1 MKFKGH
7 ESFYIRRG
15 WLYKGLKHVRK
26 REDIFLAKDAMEE
39 LGLGSNM
46 VKSLRYWLQATGLT
60 KEASE
65 GGRRIQRLTPLGEII
80 WQHDPYME
88 EMGTLWLLHLEMAS
102 NQELATSWYEF
113 FNEFSMQE
121 FKKEDFV
128 RFIQNKAEVAESS
141 LGSDFDCLMS
151 TYIPRSLL
159 KGKVDPESN
168 MECPMGNLQLIGY
181 ASIKEKIYRR
191 QTINGNSM
199 PECIFMAG
207 LIKEAK
213 GRKEISLQEILSGRQ
228 DNPGV
233 GRICQLDL
241 VAMLEVM
248 YRLEKRKALK
258 VVRTAGLDVVRLS
271 DSQEPLEWVSRYYH
285 ELSGEG

>member
-213 GRKEISLQEILSGRQ
+213 GRKEISLQEILSGRR

>member
-60 KEASE
+60 KEISE
-65 GGRRIQRLTPLGEII
+65 GGRRIQRLTPLGNLV
-80 WQHDPYME
+80 WKHDPYME
-88 EMGTLWLLHLEMAS
+88 EMGTLWLLHLELAS
-102 NQELATSWYEF
+102 NRDLATSWYEF

-121 FKKEDFV
+121 FQKEDFV
-128 RFIQNKAEVAESS
+128 RFLQGKAEAAESS
-141 LGSDFDCLMS
+141 LSSDFDCLMS

-168 MECPMGNLQLIGY
+168 MECPMGNLQLIGC
-181 ASIKEKIYRR
+181 ASAKEKIYRR
-191 QTINGNSM
+191 QPINGSSV
-199 PECIFMAG
+199 PECIFMSG
-207 LIKEAK
+207 LLKEPE
-213 GRKEISLQEILSGRQ
+213 GRTEISLQEILSGRQ
-228 DNPGV
+228 DKPGI
-233 GRICQLDL
+233 GRMFQLDL
-241 VAMLEVM
+241 VALLEVL
-248 YRLEKRKALK
+248 YKLEKREALK

-271 DSQEPLEWVSRYYH
+271 EAQEPLAWAGRYYQ

>member
-15 WLYKGLKHVRK
+15 WLYKGLKHVQK
-26 REDIFLAKDAMEE
+26 REDIFLAKEAMEE

-60 KEASE
+60 REVNE
-65 GGRRIQRLTPLGEII
+65 GGKRVQHMTPLGELV
-80 WQHDPYME
+80 WEFDPYME
-88 EMGTLWLLHLEMAS
+88 EMGTLWLLHLQLAS

-121 FKKEDFV
+121 FQKEDFV
-128 RFIQNKAEVAESS
+128 RFIQGKAEAAESS

-168 MECPMGNLQLIGY
+168 MECPLGNLQLIGY
-181 ASIKEKIYRR
+181 TSSKDKIYRR
-191 QTINGNSM
+191 QKISGSAV
-199 PECIFMAG
+199 PECIFMSALMEEAG
-207 LIKEAK
+207 E
-213 GRKEISLQEILSGRQ
+213 RKEISLQEMLSGGQ
-228 DNPGV
+228 DKPGA
-233 GRICQLDL
+233 GRLFQLDL
-241 VAMLEVM
+241 VALLEVL
-248 YRLEKRKALK
+248 YRLEKKAALK
-258 VVRTAGLDVVRLS
+258 VVRTAGLDVVRI
-271 DSQEPLEWVSRYYH
+271 DESQESLAWARRYYQ
-285 ELSGEG
+285 ELSGEA

>member
-39 LGLGSNM
+39 MGLGSNM

-60 KEASE
+60 KEISE
-65 GGRRIQRLTPLGEII
+65 GGRRIQRLTPLGKLV
-80 WQHDPYME
+80 WKHDPYME
-88 EMGTLWLLHLEMAS
+88 EMGTLWLLHLELAS
-102 NQELATSWYEF
+102 NRDLATSWYEF

-121 FKKEDFV
+121 FQKEDFV
-128 RFIQNKAEVAESS
+128 RFLQGKAEAAESS
-141 LGSDFDCLMS
+141 LSSDFDCLMS

-168 MECPMGNLQLIGY
+168 MECPMGNLQLIGC
-181 ASIKEKIYRR
+181 ASAKEKIYRR
-191 QTINGNSM
+191 QPINGSSV
-199 PECIFMAG
+199 PECIFMSG
-207 LIKEAK
+207 LLKESE
-213 GRKEISLQEILSGRQ
+213 GRTEISLQEILSGRQ
-228 DNPGV
+228 DKPGI
-233 GRICQLDL
+233 GRMFQLDL
-241 VAMLEVM
+241 VALLEVL
-248 YRLEKRKALK
+248 YKLEKREALK

-271 DSQEPLEWVSRYYH
+271 EAQEPLAWAGRYYQ

>member
-15 WLYKGLKHVRK
+15 WLYKGLKHVRERK
-26 REDIFLAKDAMEE
+26 DIFLAKDAMEE
-39 LGLGSNM
+39 LGLGNNM

-60 KEASE
+60 VEASE
-65 GGRRIQRLTPLGEII
+65 GGRRIQRLTPLGKLI

-88 EMGTLWLLHLEMAS
+88 EMGTLWLLHLELAS

-121 FKKEDFV
+121 FQKEDFI
-128 RFIQNKAEVAESS
+128 RFLQGKTEAAESS

-151 TYIPRSLL
+151 TYIPRNLL

-168 MECPMGNLQLIGY
+168 MECPMGNLQLIGCTS
-181 ASIKEKIYRR
+181 AKEKIYRR
-191 QTINGNSM
+191 QNIHGSSV

-207 LIKEAK
+207 LIKEAEN
-213 GRKEISLQEILSGRQ
+213 REEISLQEILTGRQ
-228 DNPGV
+228 DHPGT
-233 GRICQLDL
+233 GRIFQMDL
-241 VAMLEVM
+241 VALLDVL
-248 YRLEKRKALK
+248 YRLEKREALK
-258 VVRTAGLDVVRLS
+258 VVRTAGLDVVRLIE
-271 DSQEPLEWVSRYYH
+271 SQEPLAWVHRYYQ